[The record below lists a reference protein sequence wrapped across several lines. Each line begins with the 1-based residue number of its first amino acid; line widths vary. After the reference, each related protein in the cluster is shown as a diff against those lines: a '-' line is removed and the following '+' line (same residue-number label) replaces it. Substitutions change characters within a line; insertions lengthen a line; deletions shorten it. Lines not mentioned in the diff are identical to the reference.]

1 MKTLPPLAPLPALPL
16 VSIVVPSYNQG
27 AFIRQTIESCLAQEY
42 RPIEIVVV
50 DGASTDGTVDVLRS
64 FADRPEVRWV
74 SEPDRGVVDAVNKGM
89 RRVRGEICGIQS
101 SDDAYLPGAFAQAVA
116 AFAQRPD
123 VALVY
128 ADAVKTDAAGR
139 ELARWRTGPFS
150 IENFLSKQTV
160 VLQPAAFFRRSAFEE
175 AGGWSSDYFNADTE
189 CWLRMILRRPALKVD
204 AFWGSRRMHE
214 AQRDQQRERIVESYS
229 RMTRDNPDVRNG
241 PARWRRAARCG
252 RLLHALRYAPDLPP
266 WKRTWLLLHAVAAWP
281 PAWKSVDLPGQV
293 VPGWRALRR
302 RWTEWNRRGSESSA

>member
-1 MKTLPPLAPLPALPL
+1 
-16 VSIVVPSYNQG
+16 
-27 AFIRQTIESCLAQEY
+27 
-42 RPIEIVVV
+42 
-50 DGASTDGTVDVLRS
+50 
-64 FADRPEVRWV
+64 VRWV

-128 ADAVKTDAAGR
+128 ADAVKTDAAGC

-302 RWTEWNRRGSESSA
+302 RWTEWNRRGSERSA

>member
-1 MKTLPPLAPLPALPL
+1 MKTPAPLAPLPERPL
-16 VSIVVPSYNQG
+16 LSIVVPSYNQG
-27 AFIRQTIESCLAQEY
+27 AFIRQTIESCLAQDY

-50 DGASTDGTVDVLRS
+50 DGASTDDTVAVLRS

-74 SEPDRGVVDAVNKGM
+74 SEPDAGVADAVNKGL

-116 AFAQRPD
+116 AFERHPA

-139 ELARWRTGPFS
+139 EWARWRTGPFS

-160 VLQPAAFFRRSAFEE
+160 VLQPAAFFRRSAFWE
-175 AGGWSSDYFNADTE
+175 AGGWSADFFNADTE
-189 CWLRMILRRPALKVD
+189 CWLRMVLRRPALKVD
-204 AFWGSRRMHE
+204 AFWGARRMHE
-214 AQRDQQRERIVESYS
+214 AQRDTQRARIVASYA
-229 RMTRDNPDVRNG
+229 RMTRDNPDLRNG

-252 RLLHALRYAPDLPP
+252 RLLHEARYAPALSP
-266 WKRTWLLLHAVAAWP
+266 WKKKWLLLLAVLAWP
-281 PAWKSVDLPGQV
+281 PAWKSVDLPGHW
-293 VPGWRALRR
+293 VPGWSALRR
-302 RWTEWNRRGSESSA
+302 FRADRNRRGGAENA